1 MSTKQS
7 EQQMETPKQ
16 SSRKNEI
23 RIPASEGPPPY
34 NPNKITWFYEWGRCW
49 IVSDKEGHDL
59 FKRGNFLL
67 KNQGL
72 FA

>member
-23 RIPASEGPPPY
+23 RTPASEGPPPRD
-34 NPNKITWFYEWGRCW
+34 PNKITWFYEWGQEW
-49 IVSDKEGHDL
+49 IIMD
-59 FKRGNFLL
+59 R
-67 KNQGL
+67 
-72 FA
+72 